1 MQDMIKRIVEADNEA
16 IALEE
21 ANREAAEKE
30 KQRIE
35 NEAKAIYRNY
45 MEEADAEILKN
56 DAYLEKLFEK
66 KLSEITAKQ
75 ESALMHLRSDFEK
88 NRERWVDE
96 LFSRVIS

>member
-35 NEAKAIYRNY
+35 NEAQAIYQKY
-45 MEEADAEILKN
+45 MDEADAEIQKN

-75 ESALMHLRSDFEK
+75 ESALIQLKADFDQ
-88 NRERWVDE
+88 NRDKWVDE
-96 LFSRVIS
+96 LVSRVIS